1 VVLTQHDNVAIGKT
15 VAVLGG
21 GSFGT
26 AIANVIAGNGFDTH
40 LWMRDPERAKQ
51 AQANRE
57 NTAYLPGYRL
67 ADSLKISSDMAETVS
82 QSDIVFVSVPS
93 AAFREVTQLARPY
106 MKEGHMVVSTTKG
119 ISRDGF
125 TLMSEILQ
133 EELKGSVPDV
143 SIGVLSGPNFAKE
156 MIQGQITGSVIAS
169 ENPVLVAT
177 VQGLLESSKFRIY
190 SSEDCYGV
198 ELAGALKNI
207 YAIIAGMTQARHYGN
222 NTIALLMTRALA
234 EMGRFAH
241 ALGADPMT
249 FLGLAGVGDLIL
261 TCNSTLSRNYR
272 VGYAMGEGKS
282 LTRALKDVRQ
292 VVEGVN
298 TLRLVV
304 QKASELDVQMPLATA
319 LYKLLFEGETADN
332 IIDEL
337 MLSEQNSD
345 VDFTGAIRDE

>member
-1 VVLTQHDNVAIGKT
+1 MTANINVT
-15 VAVLGG
+15 VLGG

-26 AIANVIAGNGFDTH
+26 AIANVIASNGFKTH
-40 LWMRDPERAKQ
+40 LWMRDPERAEQTQ
-51 AQANRE
+51 AFRE
-57 NTAYLPGYRL
+57 NTVYLPGYKL
-67 ADSLKISSDMAETVS
+67 ADTLTVSSDLKAAVS
-82 QSDIVFVSVPS
+82 QAEVLFVSVPS
-93 AAFREVTQLARPY
+93 AVFREVVQQAQPY
-106 MKEGHMVVSTTKG
+106 MSTGLMVVSTTKG

-125 TLMSEILQ
+125 TLMSQILE
-133 EELKGSVPDV
+133 EELKPTVQDV
-143 SIGVLSGPNFAKE
+143 SVGVLSGPNFAKE

-169 ENPVLVAT
+169 LNEQLIER
-177 VQGLLESSKFRIY
+177 VQALIGSSKFRIY

-207 YAIIAGMTQARHYGN
+207 YAIIAGMTQVRKYGS
-222 NTIALLMTRALA
+222 NTMALLMTRALA

-282 LTRALKDVRQ
+282 LTRALKEVRQ

-298 TLRLVV
+298 TLRLV
-304 QKASELDVQMPLATA
+304 KEKSEQLNVQMPLATA
-319 LYKLLFEGETADN
+319 LYALLFEGETADN
-332 IIDEL
+332 IIDQL

-345 VDFTGAIRDE
+345 VDFTGAIRNE

>member
-1 VVLTQHDNVAIGKT
+1 LNQEDKLAQNKT
-15 VAVLGG
+15 VVVLGG

-26 AIANVIAGNGFDTH
+26 AVANVIASNGFTTH
-40 LWMRDPERAKQ
+40 LWMRDPVK
-51 AQANRE
+51 AQATQVSRE
-57 NTAYLPGYRL
+57 NSTYLPGYRL
-67 ADSLKISSDMAETVS
+67 ADGLVVSSDLAATVICA
-82 QSDIVFVSVPS
+82 DILFVSVPS
-93 AAFREVTQLARPY
+93 SAFREVTQLARPH
-106 MKEGHMVVSTTKG
+106 MKPGLMVISTTKG

-125 TLMSEILQ
+125 TLMSEILA
-133 EELKGSVPDV
+133 EELIGHVPDI

-169 ENPVLVAT
+169 ESPKLVMN
-177 VQGLLESSKFRIY
+177 VQSLLGSSTFRIY

-207 YAIIAGMTQARHYGN
+207 YAIITGMTQARQYGN

-298 TLRLVV
+298 TLRLVI
-304 QKASELDVQMPLATA
+304 QKAAELNVYMPLATA

-332 IIDEL
+332 IINQL

-345 VDFTGAIRDE
+345 VDFTGAIRHE

>member
-1 VVLTQHDNVAIGKT
+1 MTQSINVT
-15 VAVLGG
+15 VLGG

-26 AIANVIAGNGFDTH
+26 AIANIIASNGFDTH
-40 LWMRDPERAKQ
+40 LWMRDKEKADQ
-51 AQANRE
+51 AQSLRE
-57 NTAYLPGYRL
+57 NVPYLPSYQL
-67 ADSLKISSDMAETVS
+67 ADALIVSSDLEVALQLADV
-82 QSDIVFVSVPS
+82 VFVAVPS
-93 AAFREVTQLARPY
+93 AAFRDVVKLARPY
-106 MKEGHMVVSTTKG
+106 IQAGAMVVSTTKG

-125 TLMSEILQ
+125 TLMSQILS
-133 EELKGSVPDV
+133 EELVP
-143 SIGVLSGPNFAKE
+143 SIQGLTIGVLSGPNFAKE

-169 ENPVLVAT
+169 VDRGLVET
-177 VQGLLESSKFRIY
+177 VQKLIGSSSFRIY

-207 YAIIAGMTQARHYGN
+207 YAIIAGMTHARHYGS
-222 NTIALLMTRALA
+222 NTTALLMTRALS

-261 TCNSTLSRNYR
+261 TCGSKLSRNFR

-298 TLRLVV
+298 TLRLVIE
-304 QKASELDVQMPLATA
+304 KAKELNVNMPLAEA
-319 LYKLLFEGETADN
+319 LYALLFEGETADS
-332 IIDEL
+332 IINQL

-345 VDFTGAIRDE
+345 VDFTGAIINE

>member
-1 VVLTQHDNVAIGKT
+1 MTDNIK

-26 AIANVIAGNGFDTH
+26 AIANVIASNGFPTS
-40 LWMRDPERAKQ
+40 LWMRDSTRAEQ
-51 AQANRE
+51 AQSLRE
-57 NTAYLPGYRL
+57 NQNYLPGYKL
-67 ADSLKISSDMAETVS
+67 ADALTVTS
-82 QSDIVFVSVPS
+82 ELAAVIADADIIFVSVPS
-93 AAFREVTQLARPY
+93 AVFRDVVKLAKP
-106 MKEGHMVVSTTKG
+106 HLADNAMVVSTTKG

-125 TLMSEILQ
+125 TLMSQILA
-133 EELKGSVPDV
+133 EELTPAIPGV

-169 ENPVLVAT
+169 TSNNLVAR
-177 VQGLLESSKFRIY
+177 VQELIGSSQFRIY

-207 YAIIAGMTQARHYGN
+207 YAIIAGMTQARQYGS
-222 NTIALLMTRALA
+222 NTMALLMTRALA

-282 LTRALKDVRQ
+282 LTRALKEVRQ

-298 TLRLVV
+298 TLRLVKE
-304 QKASELDVQMPLATA
+304 KAEELNVHMPLASA
-319 LYKLLFEGETADN
+319 LYALLFEGETADN
-332 IIDEL
+332 IINQL

>member
-1 VVLTQHDNVAIGKT
+1 MTKSIHVT
-15 VAVLGG
+15 VLGG

-26 AIANVIAGNGFDTH
+26 AIANVIASNGFNTH
-40 LWMRDPERAKQ
+40 LWMRDAKRAQ
-51 AQANRE
+51 QVQQSRE
-57 NTAYLPGYRL
+57 NAHYLPGFNL
-67 ADSLKISSDMAETVS
+67 ADTLVATSDLEKSLSGANV
-82 QSDIVFVSVPS
+82 VFVSVPS
-93 AAFREVTQLARPY
+93 AVFREVVCAARPF
-106 MKEGHMVVSTTKG
+106 MGPGVMVISTTKG

-125 TLMSEILQ
+125 ILMSQILEQ
-133 EELKGSVPDV
+133 ELGRRIDDLA
-143 SIGVLSGPNFAKE
+143 IGVLSGPNFARE
-156 MIQGQITGSVIAS
+156 MIQGQITGSVVAS
-169 ENPVLVAT
+169 TNHLLVET
-177 VQGLLESSKFRIY
+177 VQSLLSSGKFRIY
-190 SSEDCYGV
+190 SSKDCYGV

-207 YAIIAGMTQARHYGN
+207 YAIIAGMTQARQYGN
-222 NTIALLMTRALA
+222 NTMALLMTRALA

-282 LTRALKDVRQ
+282 LTRALKEVRQ

-298 TLRLVV
+298 TLRLVKERAEALKV
-304 QKASELDVQMPLATA
+304 HMPLANA
-319 LYKLLFEGETADN
+319 LYALLFQGETADN
-332 IIDEL
+332 IIKQL